1 LITYKQETELEDEAG
16 AATGCGGKVISRDT
30 PERRR
35 SQFRLGDAGAVT
47 GFVHAVNKTVH
58 LVLKW
63 V

>member
-1 LITYKQETELEDEAG
+1 MITYKQETELEDEAG

-35 SQFRLGDAGAVT
+35 SLRLGDAGAVT
-47 GFVHAVNKTVH
+47 GFVHAVKKTVH